1 MLLISIETTPNPNSM
16 KLNFDE
22 SVEKPITY
30 TVEQIDECEGY
41 VRSILSV
48 DGVKSIFVCANFI
61 TLNRDPRVDWKPILG
76 AVTVALSKDSHSEQ
90 LEKEQLNKEQL
101 NKEQLNKEQLNKE
114 QLNKE
119 QLNKEQ
125 LDRETRN
132 EQRAAGAK
140 AGQAVIVVQ
149 TFKGVPI
156 QVKVSDTAGE
166 QRIALEAR
174 FSDTAQAIQ
183 AATGADYLKERYWAD
198 WGARYGTAADV
209 ASEVVE
215 EINARMDSNALQRL
229 LKAATGDVECARD
242 LSEVESDLRSHDWA
256 ERLKAVQEL
265 SEMKGTTS
273 LLASVLADEHHQ
285 VRRLAAAALGASG
298 DASAVAPLARVF
310 LKDVAPGVRRTAGD
324 ALSDIGS
331 AEAEPFACTAL
342 SDANKL
348 VRWRAARLL
357 ADLGTEYAL
366 PYLRDALGDPQFE
379 VNLEIESAIERISG
393 GKEASLPMWKKIQES
408 T

>member
-90 LEKEQLNKEQL
+90 LE
-101 NKEQLNKEQLNKE
+101 KE

>member
-48 DGVKSIFVCANFI
+48 DGVKIIFVCANFI

-90 LEKEQLNKEQL
+90 LE
-101 NKEQLNKEQLNKE
+101 KE